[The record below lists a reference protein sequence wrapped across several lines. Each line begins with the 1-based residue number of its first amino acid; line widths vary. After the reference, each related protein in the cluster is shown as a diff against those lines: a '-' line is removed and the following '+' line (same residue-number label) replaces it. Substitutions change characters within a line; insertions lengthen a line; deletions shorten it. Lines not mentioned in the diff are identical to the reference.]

1 MTEGAQLGRG
11 GLGIVQ
17 LQPAMLRNWR
27 PRINAAGSAAGLQ
40 FYSAGLSLA
49 ASLLLHPAR
58 HAVFLA
64 VASVAFWCCSTH
76 RLPPCLCPAQL
87 CTSIIPPAQLDEN
100 GSVPTTIITSHAPRT
115 PTLRPP
121 RSCSDS
127 ARRAGSPWNRAAES
141 SRCLAA
147 TSPDAAILSRPS
159 THLSH
164 QAHRNSR
171 IDAEPSTAPG

>member
-1 MTEGAQLGRG
+1 MGAADLALCSCSQRCSVIGGPGSTLLAERPGCSFIRLGFRSLPLCCCIQRG
-11 GLGIVQ
+11 T
-17 LQPAMLRNWR
+17 P
-27 PRINAAGSAAGLQ
+27 
-40 FYSAGLSLA
+40 F
-49 ASLLLHPAR
+49 
-58 HAVFLA
+58 FLA

-127 ARRAGSPWNRAAES
+127 ARRADSPWNRAAES

-147 TSPDAAILSRPS
+147 TSPDAATLSRPS

-164 QAHRNSR
+164 QAHRDSR
-171 IDAEPSTAPG
+171 IDTEPSTAPG